1 MDANDTPEI
10 ALEREKL
17 QIERERL
24 ALERERLETER
35 ESYKHTVSLSNRAAG
50 RMNVPVSTMVLSL
63 VVMLLLGGMA
73 GSWLTMRLNAP
84 DDDLRPSLIR
94 MLDAAGDDLDSTNE
108 FGTATS
114 PLIRALNRR
123 GRQSGY
129 LLILD

>member
-1 MDANDTPEI
+1 MEANDTPSI

-84 DDDLRPSLIR
+84 EDAIRPSLIR
-94 MLDAAGDDLDSTNE
+94 MLGAEDDPDSTNE
-108 FGTATS
+108 LGVATS